1 MDCRHEHLRTVGSRL
16 FCKDCG
22 KELPLEIL
30 TAKETPKKAENQPE
44 KTAPVEKTDKPTSR
58 KARQK
63 KAV

>member
-1 MDCRHEHLRTVGSRL
+1 MCEHERLRTVGDRL

-30 TAKETPKKAENQPE
+30 TAKETPKKVENQPE
-44 KTAPVEKTDKPTSR
+44 KADLVEKTDKPTSR
-58 KARQK
+58 KGRPK

>member
-1 MDCRHEHLRTVGSRL
+1 MDCRHEKLRTVGDQL

-30 TAKETPKKAENQPE
+30 TAKKTPVKAENQSE
-44 KTAPVEKTDKPTSR
+44 KAALVKKTDKPTSKKGR
-58 KARQK
+58 PK